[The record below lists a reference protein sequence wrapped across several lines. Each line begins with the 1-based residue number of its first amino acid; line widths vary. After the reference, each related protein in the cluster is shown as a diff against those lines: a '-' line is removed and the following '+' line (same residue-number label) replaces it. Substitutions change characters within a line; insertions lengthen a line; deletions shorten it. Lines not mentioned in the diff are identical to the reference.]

1 MPIYVTTQNNYF
13 FMGLSSAMM
22 AIGHSI
28 KRETPRNLVDKI
40 KKNKYK
46 NSDIFILNMS
56 NFCMKISY
64 LISVGEFP
72 GQIIII
78 PTKDK
83 NNFNHAFMQHTI
95 LDRKATIEEIDSAI
109 KKVTASKKLF
119 KKNIL
124 SEREK
129 SVFSYII
136 DGKSISF
143 ISLRLN
149 ISPKTTYAHKN
160 SVIRKL
166 GGRTFFDI
174 WPIEKGCI
182 KLILDDSTIADVH

>member
-1 MPIYVTTQNNYF
+1 MMAIYVTTQNNYF
-13 FMGLSSAMM
+13 FIGLASAMT

-28 KRETPRNLVDKI
+28 KRETSRNLVDKI

-46 NSDIFILNMS
+46 NNDVFILNMS
-56 NFCMKISY
+56 NFCMKMSY
-64 LISVGEFP
+64 LISAEEFP

-78 PTKDK
+78 PTKDN

-95 LDRKATIEEIDSAI
+95 LDRKTTIEEIDSAI
-109 KKVTASKKLF
+109 KKVTERKRFF
-119 KKNIL
+119 KRNIL

-143 ISLRLN
+143 ISMRLN

-160 SVIRKL
+160 NVIRKL

-174 WPIEKGCI
+174 WPIEKV
-182 KLILDDSTIADVH
+182 LY